1 MANRLLLEN
10 IDTEKFDAISTEA
23 ASQVEFINGGIENLR
38 LALQLTDDPTEAQQ
52 ILDAIKVLTA
62 ARFQVLRDELN
73 AIKDR
78 LKPEEF
84 QQALKGINL
93 GEQLAL
99 ENIDTEKFDE
109 ISAAAAEQV
118 SFINKDIENLR
129 LAFELAD
136 DPTERQ
142 AILDTIKILTSA
154 RFEIL
159 REELEAIRDRLKPE
173 EYQQALRGLNLS
185 ETLALENHRY

>member
-1 MANRLLLEN
+1 MLIEELNAIKDTLTDDQFNQALKGLELGKQVALEN

-73 AIKDR
+73 AIKDS

-84 QQALKGINL
+84 EQALKGINL

-99 ENIDTEKFDE
+99 ENLDTEKFDV
-109 ISAAAAEQV
+109 ISAAAEAQV
-118 SFINKDIENLR
+118 DFINKDIELLR
-129 LAFELAD
+129 VS
-136 DPTERQ
+136 
-142 AILDTIKILTSA
+142 LTT
-154 RFEIL
+154 R
-159 REELEAIRDRLKPE
+159 R
-173 EYQQALRGLNLS
+173 
-185 ETLALENHRY
+185 